1 MKTYIK
7 FLVKLFLKSFIFVFF
22 IIFSFVSILNIL
34 SEIEFFQN
42 ISSISSYLPIYL
54 SLLNSPSIIFE
65 MFPFIFLIST
75 QFFFIQIFEDNQ
87 IEIFKYSGLKNINI
101 ISILTI
107 ISFLLGVFI
116 IIFYY
121 NISSNLKNI
130 YLELK
135 NNFSSDDKY
144 LAVVTKNGLW
154 IKDTIDN
161 KVNIV
166 HAYKI
171 DNNSLSNSFISQF
184 DKEFNLEQNIVSENV
199 NITDNTWILENS
211 KIYINNSYSKID
223 KIEFKSNFNYKKIQS
238 LFSNLSSLSLL
249 KLIELR
255 KNYIYLNYSVIEVNL
270 QILKILTYPL
280 VLSLMT
286 ILSAIIMFNTKRFKG
301 SIFKISIGLF
311 LSVIIYYINN
321 FFNIMGKSEQISIII
336 SILIPIILLSFSN
349 ILLMRNINEK

>member
-166 HAYKI
+166 HASKI
-171 DNNSLSNSFISQF
+171 DNNNLINSFISQF